1 MSSFARTPILI
12 ASFHT
17 VVAVGRWKHDS
28 RPSCFISPTTHYL
41 VVVASEVDPRTIQ
54 VWFSGFRIGTRVHN
68 SPFPSNSILLVSSF
82 LFDAVSNSMLLQSPL
97 VNEEGY
103 MNLLPSMLV
112 SGFVLSLLYFPPV
125 FVTEIPAIKDIGNK
139 LAKLIICVSRVSFGW
154 KKFTRDGKKFV
165 FGINL

>member
-1 MSSFARTPILI
+1 M
-12 ASFHT
+12 
-17 VVAVGRWKHDS
+17 
-28 RPSCFISPTTHYL
+28 
-41 VVVASEVDPRTIQ
+41 
-54 VWFSGFRIGTRVHN
+54 GTRVQN

-97 VNEEGY
+97 VNEEGH
-103 MNLLPSMLV
+103 MILLPSMLV